1 MSAARPKGRAG
12 GCVRVRVEPATPER
26 WEDLA
31 RLFGARGACAGCWC
45 MWWRRTPAAWT
56 AGKGAGNRRALRR
69 LVESD
74 RPPGVIA
81 YEGDEPVGWCA
92 LAPREDYVR
101 LASARTLKP
110 IDETPV
116 WSVTCFFV
124 ARSHRRRGVTVA
136 LLNGAA
142 SFAARCGARML
153 EGYPVEPRKG
163 NLPDVFAWTGLP
175 GAFRKAGF
183 VEAARP
189 AATRPIMR
197 RALRPVRRTPSRPRA
212 PRR

>member
-1 MSAARPKGRAG
+1 MSAARG
-12 GCVRVRVEPATPER
+12 GAPVSRGSGPARRLRVEPATRER

-31 RLFGARGACAGCWC
+31 RLFGPRGACAGCWC
-45 MWWRRTPAAWT
+45 MWWRRTAAAWR
-56 AGKGAGNRRALRR
+56 AGKGEGNRRALRR
-69 LVESD
+69 LVDSGT
-74 RPPGVIA
+74 PPGVIA
-81 YEGDEPVGWCA
+81 YDGPDPVGWCA
-92 LAPREDYVR
+92 VAPREEFVR
-101 LASARTLKP
+101 LAAARTLKP

-136 LLNGAA
+136 LLQGAA
-142 SFAARCGARML
+142 AFAARGGAKML

-163 NLPDVFAWTGLP
+163 SMPDAFAWTGLP

-183 VEAARP
+183 AEAARP
-189 AATRPIMR
+189 SPSRPIMR
-197 RALRPVRRTPSRPRA
+197 RALRA

>member
-1 MSAARPKGRAG
+1 MSAARG
-12 GCVRVRVEPATPER
+12 GAPVSRGSGPARRLRVEPATRER

-31 RLFGARGACAGCWC
+31 RLFGPRGACAGCWC
-45 MWWRRTPAAWT
+45 MWWRRKAAAWR
-56 AGKGAGNRRALRR
+56 AGKGEGNRRALRR
-69 LVESD
+69 LVDSGT
-74 RPPGVIA
+74 PPGVIA
-81 YEGDEPVGWCA
+81 YAGSDPVGWCA
-92 LAPREDYVR
+92 VAPREEYVR
-101 LASARTLKP
+101 LAAARTLQP

-136 LLNGAA
+136 LLQGAA
-142 SFAARCGARML
+142 AFAARGGAKML

-163 NLPDVFAWTGLP
+163 SMPDAFAWTGLP

-183 VEAARP
+183 AEAARP
-189 AATRPIMR
+189 SPSRPIMR
-197 RALRPVRRTPSRPRA
+197 RALRA